1 MENIIV
7 LLCSLKAQN
16 RVGQKLC
23 IDILDSVFED
33 LIRSMEEND
42 FKQSQ
47 RRLLVTKF
55 IAEAYNHKLVSTD
68 CVFGC
73 LYKFINYDSHLGQE
87 DKHMKSYD
95 QNSIDSFRVRLAC
108 TLLDQLGPYFWK
120 GQRRIKMDRYLIY
133 LQKYILSKSY
143 I

>member
-73 LYKFINYDSHLGQE
+73 LYKFINYDSHLCQE
-87 DKHMKSYD
+87 DKHIKSYD
-95 QNSIDSFRVRLAC
+95 
-108 TLLDQLGPYFWK
+108 
-120 GQRRIKMDRYLIY
+120 
-133 LQKYILSKSY
+133 
-143 I
+143 